1 MLKRGI
7 LVSAALVL
15 LLGGLSAWSCVIE
28 TPTAT
33 PTATA
38 LPTPTPR
45 ATVTPT
51 VRPTSQP
58 LLPMFPDV
66 VARVRPA
73 VVSVVAEVVKLG
85 FWGTYTEYSSG
96 TGVIFDPRGYILT
109 NNHVVEDARGVQVT
123 LDDGRQLDAESV
135 GAARLAD
142 LAVLKVESDEELP
155 TVPIGG
161 SGSLRV
167 GDWVIAIGN
176 ALALPGGPTVTVGV
190 VSALGRTLD
199 EEEGVRLY
207 NLIQTD
213 AVINPGNSGGPLLN
227 LHGEVVGINT
237 AIFRGSQVE
246 GIGFAIP
253 SEIFVPVSEELIDQG
268 RVSWAYLGVFLADL
282 NPAKAAE
289 LGLPP
294 GSGAVIDSVLNGSP
308 ADQAGLQKND
318 VVLSMDG
325 VDVSD
330 ADGLIKLLRFSH
342 SPGDE
347 VELRVHRAGEEMTLS
362 VRLGERLEG

>member
-1 MLKRGI
+1 MPSRGVI
-7 LVSAALVL
+7 ISTALVL
-15 LLGGLSAWSCVIE
+15 LLIGLLACSSVTE

-38 LPTPTPR
+38 LPTLPTT
-45 ATVTPT
+45 ATPT
-51 VRPTSQP
+51 ATPASQP
-58 LLPMFPDV
+58 LLPLFPDV

-73 VVSVVAEVVKLG
+73 VVSVVAEVVKQS
-85 FWGTYTEYSSG
+85 FWGTYTDYSSG
-96 TGVIFDPRGYILT
+96 TGGIFDPQGYILT
-109 NNHVVEDARGVQVT
+109 NNHVIEDARGIQVT
-123 LDDGRQLDAESV
+123 LGDGRQLDAEIV
-135 GAARLAD
+135 GTARLTD

-155 TVPIGG
+155 TAPIGG
-161 SGSLRV
+161 SDRLRV

-176 ALALPGGPTVTVGV
+176 ALALSGGPTVTVGV

-237 AIFRGSQVE
+237 AIYRGSTVE

-253 SEIFVPVSEELIDQG
+253 SEIFVPVSQELIDRG

-282 NPAKAAE
+282 NPARAAE

-294 GSGAVIDSVLNGSP
+294 GSGAVIDSVSKGSP
-308 ADQAGLQKND
+308 ADQAGLRQND
-318 VVLSMDG
+318 VVLSMDSA
-325 VDVSD
+325 DVND
-330 ADGLIKLLRFSH
+330 ADDLIKLLRFSH

-347 VELRVHRAGEEMTLS
+347 VELRVYRAGEEMTLR
-362 VRLGERLEG
+362 VRLGERLEEY